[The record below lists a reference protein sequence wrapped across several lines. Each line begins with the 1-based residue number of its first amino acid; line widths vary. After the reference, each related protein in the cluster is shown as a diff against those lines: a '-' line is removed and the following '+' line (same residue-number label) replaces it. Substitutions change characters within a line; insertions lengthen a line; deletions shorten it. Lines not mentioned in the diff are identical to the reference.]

1 MALRT
6 TGNRSAGQSSRWGPS
21 DRHRGRRPRISHRHS
36 LYGAARKGMAHATH
50 PSGVTSR
57 CRLSGPNWVSLDTG
71 RETPAVAPRVGRPGI
86 GAPGIGAP
94 VFRPASRPQAAKL
107 PSPCSSIAGTPYGDG
122 EVHAPEGLVASRHPR
137 RAQRHAGDGMW
148 EFHSPT
154 GSDAGLKTGAP
165 GLGGTAPSPLCAA
178 PRGRWHVGVSLP
190 CGERCRSE
198 DRRSWRHFKPVSVRR
213 WRTGESRRDS
223 LSRGARRHGLP
234 PPRSGSRRVSA
245 GADPTR

>member
-1 MALRT
+1 
-6 TGNRSAGQSSRWGPS
+6 
-21 DRHRGRRPRISHRHS
+21 
-36 LYGAARKGMAHATH
+36 
-50 PSGVTSR
+50 
-57 CRLSGPNWVSLDTG
+57 
-71 RETPAVAPRVGRPGI
+71 
-86 GAPGIGAP
+86 
-94 VFRPASRPQAAKL
+94 
-107 PSPCSSIAGTPYGDG
+107 
-122 EVHAPEGLVASRHPR
+122 
-137 RAQRHAGDGMW
+137 MW

-165 GLGGTAPSPLCAA
+165 GLGGIAPSPSCAA

-234 PPRSGSRRVSA
+234 PPPRLVEETSGDPRVFDREVAMAVHDLLSEFPLRRFDRAAQEPGPGDGAHYHRLVGIRGLQESSLSRSSVQHANQEASAARPRYGSLYGAPRTSRRSS
-245 GADPTR
+245 GAPAPPGRGRCQRRGNMST